1 MNLILYFSKKKDMI
15 FNKLQRSSFLL
26 FSVVLIAFSSCVSK
40 KKITYFQKD
49 KIDQALV
56 DNSYQT
62 IFKPDDVVVINIS
75 SLDTEAVQLFNMA
88 GTSAPSAGSG
98 ESSNGGSMQ
107 SQQSYLVDSKG
118 MIDFPILGEIK
129 IGGLTRE
136 DAIKLLKDKLDPQYV
151 KDPTVNIRIINYK
164 ISILG
169 AVSSPGSYTIP
180 NERISILEAIAMAGD
195 LQISARRDN
204 IMVQREEGDNKKI
217 QYRVD
222 LLSNTI
228 NTSPVFYLQQNDVI
242 YVEQNSASMQS
253 ASSNTSTSL
262 FISIAGFLLT
272 MVSIILR

>member
-1 MNLILYFSKKKDMI
+1 MI
-15 FNKLQRSSFLL
+15 YSKLQKNIPFLL
-26 FSVVLIAFSSCVSK
+26 LVGVIAFSSCVSK
-40 KKITYFQKD
+40 KKITYFQND

-88 GTSAPSAGSG
+88 GTSVPSADNSPAGSG
-98 ESSNGGSMQ
+98 GSTQ

-118 MIDFPILGEIK
+118 MIDFPILGDLK
-129 IGGLTRE
+129 LGGLTRE
-136 DAIKLLKDKLDPQYV
+136 SAIRLLKDKLDPQYV
-151 KDPTVNIRIINYK
+151 KDPTINIRIINYK

-169 AVSSPGSYTIP
+169 AVRAPGTYTIP

-195 LQISARRDN
+195 LQISAKRDN
-204 IMVQREEGDNKKI
+204 IMVQREEGNNKKI

-253 ASSNTSTSL
+253 AASNSATGL
-262 FISIAGFLLT
+262 FITIAGFLLT

>member
-1 MNLILYFSKKKDMI
+1 MI
-15 FNKLQRSSFLL
+15 YSKLQKKFPFLI
-26 FSVVLIAFSSCVSK
+26 FVVSLMFFGSCVSK

-88 GTSAPSAGSG
+88 GTPTSVENGASAGG
-98 ESSNGGSMQ
+98 ASSQ

-118 MIDFPILGEIK
+118 MIDFPVLGEIK
-129 IGGLTRE
+129 LGGLTRE
-136 DAIKLLKDKLDPQYV
+136 SAIKLLKDKLDPQYV
-151 KDPTVNIRIINYK
+151 KDPTINIRIINYK

-169 AVSSPGSYTIP
+169 AVRTPGTYTIP

-204 IMVQREEGDNKKI
+204 IMVQREEGNNKKI

-253 ASSNTSTSL
+253 ASSNTTTSL
-262 FISIAGFLLT
+262 FITIAGFLLT
-272 MVSIILR
+272 MVSIIIR